1 MPSLQASSPLLSADS
16 CWHCSAPLVA
26 YNEAIAPEILPYDVG
41 NALSAMLKRKQI
53 TQKEEVEVRRRDGT
67 IFSLTSKASKTA
79 SPFDVPGIKT
89 KATTANILA
98 AIKDSRLGQSAS
110 RGSLTLRIRM
120 TNVAFLS
127 DVSIIL
133 LPNRF
138 FCLTWLSSD
147 VH

>member
-1 MPSLQASSPLLSADS
+1 MAIDFKLYAYDAYFLQCAINQSCPLLTLDKGMKK
-16 CWHCSAPLVA
+16 V
-26 YNEAIAPEILPYDVG
+26 
-41 NALSAMLKRKQI
+41 
-53 TQKEEVEVRRRDGT
+53 
-67 IFSLTSKASKTA
+67 
-79 SPFDVPGIKT
+79 
-89 KATTANILA
+89 
-98 AIKDSRLGQSAS
+98 AS